1 MKRTVA
7 LVVALTIAFSSLSHS
22 QEPAPDYAKAAARPS
37 QEWVRDAVI
46 YQIFPRQYSQK
57 GDFNSITADL
67 DRIEDLGVTV
77 IWLMPVH
84 PIGEL
89 KKKGT
94 IGSPYAVRDFY
105 AVNPD
110 YGTEADLKRL
120 VAEAHKRGL
129 KVIIDIVANHTAWDS
144 VMMKN
149 KAFYT
154 TNEKGEV
161 VPPNEDWTDVAD
173 LNYDNPALRE
183 YMIDMLKFWVREYNM
198 DGFRCDVAGAVPTD
212 FWEKAREEVDKVNK
226 DTLWLAE
233 ASQPDLMIGA
243 FNVDYAWPG
252 HSAID
257 AVMHGSRP
265 ASFIRET
272 WLAEQAKF
280 PQGTLHM
287 RFTDNHDERRAIA
300 RFGEKG
306 ALAAHALVFLMDGVP
321 LVYNGMEVGD
331 TTESGFP
338 ALFEKMPIFW
348 DIGVRRPEFKRF
360 YEAMIDLRK
369 GSEALRRGR
378 LEWLRNS
385 GEDRIVSF
393 IRRGTDED
401 VVAVINLSS
410 TRFAGFVEAAGDFE
424 DVTPSIGDSRAGR
437 TAALPAVTLAPWEF
451 RVFRRR

>member
-1 MKRTVA
+1 MKRIVA
-7 LVVALTIAFSSLSHS
+7 LVFAVTVAFSTFSFS
-22 QEPAPDYAKAAARPS
+22 QAPTPDYAKESARPS
-37 QEWVRDAVI
+37 QDWVRDAVI

-67 DRIEDLGVTV
+67 ARIESLGVTV

-105 AVNPD
+105 GVNPN

-120 VAEAHKRGL
+120 ISEAHKRGL
-129 KVIIDIVANHTAWDS
+129 KVIIDIVANHTSWDS

-173 LNYDNPALRE
+173 LNYDNPALRD
-183 YMIDMLKFWVREYNM
+183 YMIEMLKFWVREYKV

-233 ASQPDLMIGA
+233 WHEPDLMINA
-243 FNVDYAWPG
+243 FNLDYSWSG

-257 AVMHGSRP
+257 AVMHGSKP

-272 WLAEQAKF
+272 WLAERAKF
-280 PQGTLHM
+280 PQGALHM

-306 ALAAHALVFLMDGVP
+306 ALAAHALVFTLDGVP

-338 ALFEKMPIFW
+338 ALFEKLPIFW

-360 YEAMIDLRK
+360 YDAMIELRK
-369 GSEALRRGR
+369 GSDALRRGR
-378 LEWLRNS
+378 LDWLRNS
-385 GEDRIVSF
+385 GEDRVVSF
-393 IRRGTDED
+393 IRSGMDED

-410 TRFAGFVEAAGDFE
+410 AHFTGFVEVSGDFE
-424 DVTPSIGDSRAGR
+424 DATPSFGETREEK

>member
-1 MKRTVA
+1 MTLSIVLA
-7 LVVALTIAFSSLSHS
+7 VVLSLNAATSAQDVETKYLKPPARLS
-22 QEPAPDYAKAAARPS
+22 QD
-37 QEWVRDAVI
+37 WVRDAVV

-67 DRIEDLGVTV
+67 DRLEGLGVTV
-77 IWLMPVH
+77 LWLMPVH

-94 IGSPYAVRDFY
+94 IGSPYAVKDFY
-105 AVNPD
+105 GVNPR

-120 VAEAHKRGL
+120 ISEAHKRGL

-161 VPPNEDWTDVAD
+161 VPPNDDWTDVAD
-173 LNYDNPALRE
+173 LNYSNPELRK
-183 YMIDMLKFWVREYNM
+183 YMIDMLKFWVSEYKV
-198 DGFRCDVAGAVPTD
+198 DGFRCDVAGEVPTD
-212 FWEKAREEVDKVNK
+212 FWEEARKEVDKINK

-233 ASQPDLMIGA
+233 SSKPELMIGA
-243 FNVDYAWPG
+243 FDLDYAWPG

-257 AVMHGSRP
+257 AVMHGKKP

-272 WLAEQAKF
+272 WLAEEEKF
-280 PQGTLHM
+280 PTGTLHM

-306 ALAAHALVFLMDGVP
+306 ALAAQALVFTLDGVP
-321 LVYNGMEVGD
+321 LVYNGMEAGD

-348 DIGVRRPEFKRF
+348 DNVVRRPEFRRF
-360 YEAMIDLRK
+360 YDSMIYLRK
-369 GSEALRRGR
+369 ESPELRRGR
-378 LEWLRNS
+378 VMWLENS
-385 GEDRIVSF
+385 DEDRIVSF
-393 IRRGTDED
+393 ARQYGEDEA
-401 VVAVINLSS
+401 VVVINLSS
-410 TRFAGFVEAAGDFE
+410 SPFKGVVEVSGDFE
-424 DVTPSIGDSRAGR
+424 DVTPAYEGVKDGR
-437 TAALPAVTLAPWEF
+437 PAALPAVTLKPWEF
-451 RVFRRR
+451 RVFKRK